1 MQQTA
6 ERDTQTHTQHI
17 KSRQVTSGKKWLSEK
32 THKTFHSICKFHG
45 LRKIM

>member
-17 KSRQVTSGKKWLSEK
+17 KSRQVTSGKK
-32 THKTFHSICKFHG
+32 
-45 LRKIM
+45 